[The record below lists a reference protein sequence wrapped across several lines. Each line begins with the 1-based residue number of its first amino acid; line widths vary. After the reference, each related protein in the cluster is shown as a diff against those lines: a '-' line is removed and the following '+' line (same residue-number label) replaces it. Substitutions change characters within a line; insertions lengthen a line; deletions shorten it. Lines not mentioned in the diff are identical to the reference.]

1 MRIGSTALAALGA
14 LLLPGCVTYST
25 IKDEPRTE
33 VRFVSAKATEVF
45 YRAYRDPVPEKKHE
59 IWVRLPLPYWQ
70 YSKDS
75 DNIRFNRALQKA
87 DANRDGVITEKE
99 AAAFAEREKEKET
112 EDLKTSD
119 ARPEGGG
126 AGV

>member
-1 MRIGSTALAALGA
+1 M

-45 YRAYRDPVPEKKHE
+45 YRAYRDPVPEKKHD
-59 IWVRLPLPYWQ
+59 IWVMLPLPYWQ

-87 DANRDGVITEKE
+87 DANHNGVITEKE
-99 AAAFAEREKEKET
+99 AAAFAVAEQ
-112 EDLKTSD
+112 
-119 ARPEGGG
+119 ARRAEEGRPVAGG
-126 AGV
+126 F